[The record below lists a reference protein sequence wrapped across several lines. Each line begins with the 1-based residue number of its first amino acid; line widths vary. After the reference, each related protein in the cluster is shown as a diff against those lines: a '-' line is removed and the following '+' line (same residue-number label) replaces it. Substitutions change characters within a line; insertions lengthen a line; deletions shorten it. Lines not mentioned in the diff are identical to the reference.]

1 MILDISKPS
10 TAQVDA
16 LLEEWKTDAKIN
28 RLEPADELRKIPML
42 HAKYINI
49 LSVHRRA
56 FKENERRNTKLRR
69 IKYEYYMGRLDQETL
84 KKYNWQPF
92 LYVLKTG
99 DLAMYMESDSD
110 LLNAKAVL
118 AIHEEMMDLCERII
132 KELGSRTY
140 QLKDVIAW
148 EKFISGGH

>member
-16 LLEEWKTDAKIN
+16 LLEEWNKDAKIDK
-28 RLEPADELRKIPML
+28 LEPADELRKIPML

-118 AIHEEMMDLCERII
+118 AIHEEVMDLCERII

>member
-10 TAQVDA
+10 PAQVDA
-16 LLEEWKTDAKIN
+16 LLEEWNKDAKIDK
-28 RLEPADELRKIPML
+28 LEPADELRKIPML